1 MTTNFE
7 LALKFSLRWEGGD
20 KYTNDKDDPGGETK
34 YGISKKAYP
43 DVDIKSLTLE
53 EASLLYKRDYW
64 DKTGCDSMEQP
75 LAIAAFDSSVNCGVG
90 RTRSW
95 LAEINTKAEGVE
107 ARKEASKLMQRR
119 IAYYSD
125 LVKRKPALNKYIKG
139 WCNRV
144 NDLSKYIDVVK
155 T

>member
-1 MTTNFE
+1 MSDPFN
-7 LALKFSLRWEGGD
+7 LALTFSLRWEGGD
-20 KYTNDKDDPGGETK
+20 KYTNDPVDPGGETK

-53 EASLLYKRDYW
+53 EASMLYQRDYW
-64 DKTGCDSMEQP
+64 DKTGCPLMGLP
-75 LAIAAFDSSVNCGVG
+75 LAIAAFDSAVNCGVG

-95 LAEINTKAEGVE
+95 LADLDAHDESV
-107 ARKEASKLMQRR
+107 ARKMASLLMQKR
-119 IAYYSD
+119 IAYYAD